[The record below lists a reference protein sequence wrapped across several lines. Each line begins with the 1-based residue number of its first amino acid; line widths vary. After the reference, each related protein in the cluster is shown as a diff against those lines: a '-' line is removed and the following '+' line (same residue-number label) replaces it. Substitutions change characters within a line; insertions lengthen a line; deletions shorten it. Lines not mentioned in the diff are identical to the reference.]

1 VESKDITDHGPRTS
15 DRTTLGRKEELRES
29 GGKKSVEQVKP
40 KPNNDGNKEHTVDT
54 AGWETSK
61 TQLIIIK
68 IKIENTKK
76 NNTLG

>member
-1 VESKDITDHGPRTS
+1 MDQEHQTEQHLAEKKNSVNQE
-15 DRTTLGRKEELRES
+15 
-29 GGKKSVEQVKP
+29 GKKSVEQVKP

-61 TQLIIIK
+61 TQLIITK
-68 IKIENTKK
+68 IKIEKTKK